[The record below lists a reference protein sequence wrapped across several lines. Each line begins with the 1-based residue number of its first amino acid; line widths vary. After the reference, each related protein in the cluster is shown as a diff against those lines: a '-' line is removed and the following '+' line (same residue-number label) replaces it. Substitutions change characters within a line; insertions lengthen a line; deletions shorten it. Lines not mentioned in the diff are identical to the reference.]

1 MEPRYESLWINKRE
15 AMNVKV
21 RTKDFRL
28 FLPVPVSLAGWAV
41 RWIPERDF
49 EKMRENTPEPY
60 CALITKESVCM
71 LLRECVGVLRENKG
85 LEMVHV
91 EAQDGTFVSVK
102 L

>member
-1 MEPRYESLWINKRE
+1 
-15 AMNVKV
+15 MNVKV

-28 FLPVPVSLAGWAV
+28 SIPVPVSLAGWAV
-41 RWIPERDF
+41 RWIPERVF

-60 CALITKESVCM
+60 RALVTKEAVCM
-71 LLRECVGVLRENKG
+71 LVCECVGVWKENKG

-91 EAQDGTFVSVK
+91 EAQDGTFVSIK

>member
-1 MEPRYESLWINKRE
+1 
-15 AMNVKV
+15 MNVKV

-41 RWIPERDF
+41 RWIPERVF

-91 EAQDGTFVSVK
+91 EAQDGTFVSIR